1 MAQPLRQYAK
11 RCCPQKRGS
20 GCFSQASSSKRNKQ
34 RCATINEAFFTG
46 GGSTI
51 IMLSYKGYTG
61 HVEYD
66 DEAGIFHGEV
76 LDTRDVITFQGK
88 TVDEIETAF
97 RESIEDYLEFC
108 RERREEPNKP
118 FSGKLVL
125 RMSPELHHKVFI
137 KAVKAGKSLN
147 RWISDTLES
156 A

>member
-1 MAQPLRQYAK
+1 
-11 RCCPQKRGS
+11 
-20 GCFSQASSSKRNKQ
+20 
-34 RCATINEAFFTG
+34 
-46 GGSTI
+46 
-51 IMLSYKGYTG
+51 MLTYKGYSG

-88 TVDEIETAF
+88 TVDEIESAF
-97 RESIEDYLEFC
+97 RESVEDYLDFC
-108 RERREEPNKP
+108 CERGEEPDKP

-125 RMSPELHHKVFI
+125 RLTPELHHKVFV
-137 KAVKAGKSLN
+137 KAVKSGKSLN

>member
-1 MAQPLRQYAK
+1 MSS
-11 RCCPQKRGS
+11 C
-20 GCFSQASSSKRNKQ
+20 CFSPATSPKRKRQ
-34 RCATINEAFFTG
+34 GGIAINEAFFTRS
-46 GGSTI
+46 GSSI
-51 IMLSYKGYTG
+51 IMLTYKGYTG

-76 LDTRDVITFQGK
+76 LDTRDVITFQGM
-88 TVDEIETAF
+88 TVDEIEDAF
-97 RESIEDYLEFC
+97 RASVDDYLEFC
-108 RERREEPNKP
+108 QERGEEPDKP

-137 KAVKAGKSLN
+137 KATKSGKSLN